1 MKRKIKSWW
10 LAVVS
15 TVCWTGAVFAADIQY
30 VADNGGGEYSGS
42 GYGISVSVSA
52 PANGVTI
59 KYAESAM
66 GPWLDELTYKD
77 VCTAKP
83 IYFQI
88 SAEGYT
94 TVVDSRTVTVTP
106 KTLTSDFVWL
116 VFPTEDYVYDGT
128 AKIPDAAC
136 GDGEPSIITDN
147 DFSVSYSDNV
157 NAGTAKAT
165 FTGKGNYTG
174 TVEEEF
180 EILKA
185 DNEWTTEPTI
195 AGWTYGQAASEPSS
209 AAKNGTATVTYG
221 TAGNPGG
228 LGTSRPT
235 MPGSYVA
242 TFTVPESQNYKAL
255 SKDVPF
261 TIAKATINYVA
272 DGSTGEYCGIG
283 YGITVTVSTPSSGV
297 TVKYS
302 ETDTGP
308 WQDNPITFKD
318 VCTDKPIYFQIEA
331 EGYKTVTNSRTVT
344 VTPKTLTSDFVWLVF
359 PSADYVYDGTAKIPD
374 TACGDGEPSIIT
386 DNDFTVSYSDNVN
399 AGTAK
404 ATFTGKGNYTGT
416 VEEEFEILKAD
427 NEWTAEPTIAGWT
440 YGQAASE
447 PSSAAK
453 NGTATVTYGTAGNPG
468 GLGTIRP
475 TMPGSYVATF
485 TVAESQNYK
494 ALTKNVPFTITAAT
508 INYIAENVSG
518 VYSGAGL
525 GIASTISVSTP
536 ASGTTVKYAESDTGP
551 WQDNPITFKDVCTD
565 KPIYFQIEAEGYKTV
580 VDFRTVTITPKTLTS
595 DFVWLV
601 LPTEDYVYDGT
612 AKTPDAACGDGDPS
626 IITPND
632 FSVSYSDNVNAGTAK
647 ATFTGKGNYTG
658 TVEEEFEIKKAK
670 LNGGDE
676 PGAGTVPTGGLSK
689 FDVTAEY
696 DGAEHTV
703 DSAAILAAWQS
714 VNAGVALGFALKD
727 TATDWTDAPVSF
739 VDVCETSIW
748 YKVTLANYEDFVKEV
763 KITITPRDIANVTI
777 KPIDDITFT
786 GAPVEPVPMVTDG
799 NPSIVSTED
808 YTLSYENNDAPGT
821 AKLTLT
827 GKNNYAG
834 TKSISFN
841 ILGSTPDK
849 ALLKAEVSWKF
860 LRATGT
866 YFAQL
871 KVTCTNGLDAGLS
884 DLRFVFADRMSDG
897 NVYAS
902 LWDSLSRAAKS
913 TKFSHN
919 GDTYRYVALDAEQ
932 IQSENTETVFGVGD
946 IAGASIPVSERTI
959 ELYVRKRIDPSS
971 GNESAAGIDNF
982 VGYVGW
988 VSGGE
993 TNMIPVVS
1001 GAASTSVS
1009 RIMSATPMTAKRLN
1023 TSLAVGVALDSG
1035 SNPYCRLVEFSV
1047 EGDIL
1052 KGKVEVGAD
1061 TAEREAVGAIGK
1073 NAAVVLL
1080 GAARLG
1086 DEFSEVCKIDVAT
1099 DGSFTMTKPSK
1110 CKFFK
1115 LRIDVSTVVE

>member
-1 MKRKIKSWW
+1 M
-10 LAVVS
+10 AVVS
-15 TVCWTGAVFAADIQY
+15 TVCWTGAVFAADIRY
-30 VADNGGGEYSGS
+30 VADNGGGEYSGA

-52 PANGVTI
+52 PATGATI
-59 KYAESAM
+59 KYSESAT
-66 GPWLDELTYKD
+66 GPWQDEPVTYKD

-83 IYFQI
+83 IYFQV

-94 TVVDSRTVTVTP
+94 TVVDSRTVTITQ
-106 KTLTSDFVWL
+106 KTLTNDFVWL
-116 VFPTEDYVYDGT
+116 VLPTEDYVYDGT
-128 AKIPDAAC
+128 AKTPDAAC
-136 GDGEPSIITDN
+136 GDGDPSIITDN

-157 NAGTAKAT
+157 NVGTAKAT

-221 TAGNPGG
+221 IAGNPGG
-228 LGTSRPT
+228 MGTSRPT

-261 TIAKATINYVA
+261 TIEKATINYVA

-302 ETDTGP
+302 ETDAGP

-359 PSADYVYDGTAKIPD
+359 PTEDYVYDGTAKIPD
-374 TACGDGEPSIIT
+374 AACGDGE
-386 DNDFTVSYSDNVN
+386 
-399 AGTAK
+399 
-404 ATFTGKGNYTGT
+404 
-416 VEEEFEILKAD
+416 
-427 NEWTAEPTIAGWT
+427 
-440 YGQAASE
+440 
-447 PSSAAK
+447 
-453 NGTATVTYGTAGNPG
+453 
-468 GLGTIRP
+468 
-475 TMPGSYVATF
+475 
-485 TVAESQNYK
+485 
-494 ALTKNVPFTITAAT
+494 
-508 INYIAENVSG
+508 
-518 VYSGAGL
+518 
-525 GIASTISVSTP
+525 
-536 ASGTTVKYAESDTGP
+536 
-551 WQDNPITFKDVCTD
+551 
-565 KPIYFQIEAEGYKTV
+565 
-580 VDFRTVTITPKTLTS
+580 
-595 DFVWLV
+595 
-601 LPTEDYVYDGT
+601 
-612 AKTPDAACGDGDPS
+612 PS

-647 ATFTGKGNYTG
+647 ATFTGKGNYIG

-703 DSAAILAAWQS
+703 DSAAILAEWQS

-748 YKVTLANYEDFVKEV
+748 YKVTLANYEDFVKGV

-799 NPSIVSTED
+799 DPSIVSTED
-808 YTLSYENNDAPGT
+808 YTLSYEDNDAPGT

-827 GKNNYAG
+827 GKNNYTG

-841 ILGSTPDK
+841 ILGNTPDK

-860 LRATGT
+860 LRVTGT

-884 DLRFVFADRMSDG
+884 DLRFVFADRVSDG
-897 NVYAS
+897 DVYAS
-902 LWDSLSRAAKS
+902 LWDSRSRAAKS
-913 TKFSHN
+913 TLFSHN
-919 GDTYRYVALDAEQ
+919 GDTYRYVALDPAQ
-932 IQSENTETVFGVGD
+932 IQSENAETVFGVGD

-1001 GAASTSVS
+1001 GAASASVS
-1009 RIMSATPMTAKRLN
+1009 QIMSASPMTAQRLN

-1080 GAARLG
+1080 GAAGLN
-1086 DEFSEVCKIDVAT
+1086 DDFSEVGKIDVAS
-1099 DGSFTMTKPSK
+1099 DGSFTMAKPSK
-1110 CKFFK
+1110 CNFFK

>member
-15 TVCWTGAVFAADIQY
+15 TVCWTGAVFAADIRY
-30 VADNGGGEYSGS
+30 VADNYGGEYSGA

-52 PANGVTI
+52 PATGATI
-59 KYAESAM
+59 KYAQSEM
-66 GPWLDELTYKD
+66 GPWQDEPVTYKD

-88 SAEGYT
+88 SATGYA
-94 TVVDSRTVTVTP
+94 TVTDYRTVTITP
-106 KTLTSDFVWL
+106 KMLTSDFVWL
-116 VFPTEDYVYDGT
+116 VLPTEDYVYDGT
-128 AKIPDAAC
+128 AKTPDAAC
-136 GDGEPSIITDN
+136 GDGDPSIITDN

-180 EILKA
+180 EIFKA

-242 TFTVPESQNYKAL
+242 TFTVAESQNYNAL

-261 TIAKATINYVA
+261 TIEKATINYVA

-283 YGITVTVSTPSSGV
+283 YGVTITVSTPSSGV

-302 ETDTGP
+302 ETDAGP
-308 WQDNPITFKD
+308 WQDTPITFKD

-331 EGYKTVTNSRTVT
+331 EGYKTVTDSRTVT
-344 VTPKTLTSDFVWLVF
+344 V
-359 PSADYVYDGTAKIPD
+359 
-374 TACGDGEPSIIT
+374 
-386 DNDFTVSYSDNVN
+386 
-399 AGTAK
+399 
-404 ATFTGKGNYTGT
+404 
-416 VEEEFEILKAD
+416 
-427 NEWTAEPTIAGWT
+427 
-440 YGQAASE
+440 
-447 PSSAAK
+447 
-453 NGTATVTYGTAGNPG
+453 
-468 GLGTIRP
+468 
-475 TMPGSYVATF
+475 
-485 TVAESQNYK
+485 
-494 ALTKNVPFTITAAT
+494 
-508 INYIAENVSG
+508 
-518 VYSGAGL
+518 
-525 GIASTISVSTP
+525 
-536 ASGTTVKYAESDTGP
+536 
-551 WQDNPITFKDVCTD
+551 
-565 KPIYFQIEAEGYKTV
+565 
-580 VDFRTVTITPKTLTS
+580 TPKTLTS

-632 FSVSYSDNVNAGTAK
+632 FDVSYSDNVNAGTAK
-647 ATFTGKGNYTG
+647 AIFTGKGNYTG
-658 TVEEEFEIKKAK
+658 VVEEEFEIKKAK

-676 PGAGTVPTGGLSK
+676 PGSGTVPPGGLSK

-739 VDVCETSIW
+739 VNVCETSIW
-748 YKVTLANYEDFVKEV
+748 YKVTLANYEDFIKEAKV
-763 KITITPRDIANVTI
+763 TITPRDIANVTVQ
-777 KPIDDITFT
+777 PIADITFAN
-786 GAPVEPVPMVTDG
+786 APVEPVPVVTDG
-799 NPSIVSTED
+799 DPSIVSTED
-808 YTLSYENNDAPGT
+808 YTLSYEDNDAPGT

-827 GKNNYAG
+827 GKNNYTG
-834 TKSISFN
+834 TKTVSFN
-841 ILGSTPDK
+841 ILKNTPDK
-849 ALLKAEVSWKF
+849 ALLKAEVSWKL

-884 DLRFVFADRMSDG
+884 DLRFVFADRVSDG
-897 NVYAS
+897 DVYAS
-902 LWDSLSRAAKS
+902 LWDSRNRAAKS
-913 TKFSHN
+913 TLFSHN
-919 GDTYRYVALDAEQ
+919 GDTYRYVALDAAQ
-932 IQSENTETVFGVGD
+932 IQSENTETVFGVSN
-946 IAGASIPVSERTI
+946 IASASIPVSERTI
-959 ELYVRKRIDPSS
+959 ELYVRKRVDPSS
-971 GNESAAGIDNF
+971 GNELAAGVDNF
-982 VGYVGW
+982 VGFVGW

-1001 GAASTSVS
+1001 GAGSASVS
-1009 RIMSATPMTAKRLN
+1009 RLMSASPMAAKRLN
-1023 TSLAVGVALDSG
+1023 TALAVGVALDSG

-1047 EGDIL
+1047 DGDIL

-1061 TAEREAVGAIGK
+1061 TARGESVGAIGK
-1073 NAAVVLL
+1073 NAIVVLL

-1086 DEFSEVCKIDVAT
+1086 DEFSEVSKIDVAS
-1099 DGSFTMTKPSK
+1099 DGSFTMTKPSE
-1110 CKFFK
+1110 CNFFK
-1115 LRIDVSTVVE
+1115 LRIDVLTVVE

>member
-1 MKRKIKSWW
+1 MQGGGMKGFEMTKERNKMKILTKQLW
-10 LAVVS
+10 LALAVAVS
-15 TVCWTGAVFAADIQY
+15 WVGVAVAADIHY
-30 VADNGGGEYSGS
+30 VADNGGGEYSGA
-42 GYGISVSVSA
+42 GYGISISVSA
-52 PANGVTI
+52 PASGATI
-59 KYAESAM
+59 KYAESET
-66 GPWLDELTYKD
+66 GPWQEEPITYKD
-77 VCTAKP
+77 VCNAKP
-83 IYFQI
+83 IFFQI
-88 SAEGYT
+88 SATGYT
-94 TVVDSRTVTVTP
+94 TVTNSRTVTITP

-116 VFPTEDYVYDGT
+116 VLPTEDYVYDST
-128 AKIPDAAC
+128 AKTPDA
-136 GDGEPSIITDN
+136 
-147 DFSVSYSDNV
+147 
-157 NAGTAKAT
+157 
-165 FTGKGNYTG
+165 
-174 TVEEEF
+174 
-180 EILKA
+180 
-185 DNEWTTEPTI
+185 
-195 AGWTYGQAASEPSS
+195 
-209 AAKNGTATVTYG
+209 
-221 TAGNPGG
+221 
-228 LGTSRPT
+228 
-235 MPGSYVA
+235 
-242 TFTVPESQNYKAL
+242 
-255 SKDVPF
+255 
-261 TIAKATINYVA
+261 
-272 DGSTGEYCGIG
+272 
-283 YGITVTVSTPSSGV
+283 
-297 TVKYS
+297 
-302 ETDTGP
+302 
-308 WQDNPITFKD
+308 
-318 VCTDKPIYFQIEA
+318 
-331 EGYKTVTNSRTVT
+331 
-344 VTPKTLTSDFVWLVF
+344 
-359 PSADYVYDGTAKIPD
+359 
-374 TACGDGEPSIIT
+374 ACGDGEPSIIT

-468 GLGTIRP
+468 GMGTSRP

-494 ALTKNVPFTITAAT
+494 ALTKDVPFTITAAT

-551 WQDNPITFKDVCTD
+551 WQDTPITFKDVCTD

-799 NPSIVSTED
+799 DPSIVSTED
-808 YTLSYENNDAPGT
+808 YTLSYEDNDAPGT

-827 GKNNYAG
+827 GKSNYTG

-841 ILGSTPDK
+841 ILGNTPDK

-860 LRATGT
+860 LRVTGT

-884 DLRFVFADRMSDG
+884 DLRFVFADRVSDG
-897 NVYAS
+897 DVYAS
-902 LWDSLSRAAKS
+902 LWDSRSRAAKS
-913 TKFSHN
+913 TLFSHH
-919 GDTYRYVALDAEQ
+919 GDTYRYVALDAAQ
-932 IQSENTETVFGVGD
+932 IQSENAETVFGVGD

-1001 GAASTSVS
+1001 GAASASVS
-1009 RIMSATPMTAKRLN
+1009 RIMSASPMTAKRLN
-1023 TSLAVGVALDSG
+1023 TSLAVGVALDGG

-1099 DGSFTMTKPSK
+1099 DGSFTMAKPSK
-1110 CKFFK
+1110 CNFFK

>member
-1 MKRKIKSWW
+1 M
-10 LAVVS
+10 AVVS
-15 TVCWTGAVFAADIQY
+15 TVCWTGAVFAADIRY
-30 VADNGGGEYSGS
+30 VADNGGGEYSGA

-52 PANGVTI
+52 PATGATI
-59 KYAESAM
+59 KYSESAT
-66 GPWLDELTYKD
+66 GPWQDEPVTYKD

-83 IYFQI
+83 IYFQV

-94 TVVDSRTVTVTP
+94 TVVDSRTVTITQ
-106 KTLTSDFVWL
+106 KTLTNDFVWL
-116 VFPTEDYVYDGT
+116 VLPTEDYVYDGT
-128 AKIPDAAC
+128 AKTPDAAC
-136 GDGEPSIITDN
+136 GDGDPSIITDN

-157 NAGTAKAT
+157 NVGTAKAT

-221 TAGNPGG
+221 IAGNPGG
-228 LGTSRPT
+228 MGTSRPT

-261 TIAKATINYVA
+261 TIEKATINYVA

-302 ETDTGP
+302 ETDAGP

-359 PSADYVYDGTAKIPD
+359 PTEDYVYDGTAKIPD
-374 TACGDGEPSIIT
+374 AACGDGE
-386 DNDFTVSYSDNVN
+386 
-399 AGTAK
+399 
-404 ATFTGKGNYTGT
+404 
-416 VEEEFEILKAD
+416 
-427 NEWTAEPTIAGWT
+427 
-440 YGQAASE
+440 
-447 PSSAAK
+447 
-453 NGTATVTYGTAGNPG
+453 
-468 GLGTIRP
+468 
-475 TMPGSYVATF
+475 
-485 TVAESQNYK
+485 
-494 ALTKNVPFTITAAT
+494 
-508 INYIAENVSG
+508 
-518 VYSGAGL
+518 
-525 GIASTISVSTP
+525 
-536 ASGTTVKYAESDTGP
+536 
-551 WQDNPITFKDVCTD
+551 
-565 KPIYFQIEAEGYKTV
+565 
-580 VDFRTVTITPKTLTS
+580 
-595 DFVWLV
+595 
-601 LPTEDYVYDGT
+601 
-612 AKTPDAACGDGDPS
+612 PS

-647 ATFTGKGNYTG
+647 ATFTGKGNYIG

-703 DSAAILAAWQS
+703 DSAAILAEWQS

-727 TATDWTDAPVSF
+727 TATDWTDVPVSF

-748 YKVTLANYEDFVKEV
+748 YKVTLANYEDFVKGV

-799 NPSIVSTED
+799 DPSIVSTED
-808 YTLSYENNDAPGT
+808 YTLSYEDNDAPGT

-827 GKNNYAG
+827 GKNNYTG

-841 ILGSTPDK
+841 ILGNTPDK

-860 LRATGT
+860 LRVTGT

-884 DLRFVFADRMSDG
+884 DLRFVFADRVSDG
-897 NVYAS
+897 DVYAS
-902 LWDSLSRAAKS
+902 LWDSRSRAAKS
-913 TKFSHN
+913 TLFSHN
-919 GDTYRYVALDAEQ
+919 GDTYRYVALDPAQ
-932 IQSENTETVFGVGD
+932 IQSENAETVFGVGD

-1001 GAASTSVS
+1001 GAASASVS
-1009 RIMSATPMTAKRLN
+1009 QIMSASPMTAQRLN

-1080 GAARLG
+1080 GAAGLN
-1086 DEFSEVCKIDVAT
+1086 DDFSEVGKIDVAS
-1099 DGSFTMTKPSK
+1099 DGSFTMAKPSK
-1110 CKFFK
+1110 CNFFK

>member
-1 MKRKIKSWW
+1 MQRNDFEINEFNERNKMKRKIKSWW

-15 TVCWTGAVFAADIQY
+15 TVCWTGVVFAADIRY
-30 VADNGGGEYSGS
+30 VADNVDGEYSGA

-52 PANGVTI
+52 PATGATI

-77 VCTAKP
+77 VCTDKP

-88 SAEGYT
+88 TAEGYT
-94 TVVDSRTVTVTP
+94 TVVDSRTVTITP
-106 KTLTSDFVWL
+106 KALTSDFVWL
-116 VFPTEDYVYDGT
+116 VLPTADYVYDGT
-128 AKIPDAAC
+128 AKTPDAAC
-136 GDGEPSIITDN
+136 GDGDPSIITPN
-147 DFSVSYSDNV
+147 DFDVAYSDNV

-165 FTGKGNYTG
+165 FIGKGNYTG

-185 DNEWTTEPTI
+185 DNKWTSEPSI

-221 TAGNPGG
+221 TAGNSGG

-235 MPGSYVA
+235 MPGNYVA
-242 TFTVPESQNYKAL
+242 TFTVHESQNYKAL

-261 TIAKATINYVA
+261 TIEKATINYVA

-302 ETDTGP
+302 ETDAGP
-308 WQDNPITFKD
+308 WQDTPITLKD
-318 VCTDKPIYFQIEA
+318 VCTDKPIYFQIDA
-331 EGYKTVTNSRTVT
+331 EGYKTVIDS
-344 VTPKTLTSDFVWLVF
+344 
-359 PSADYVYDGTAKIPD
+359 
-374 TACGDGEPSIIT
+374 
-386 DNDFTVSYSDNVN
+386 
-399 AGTAK
+399 
-404 ATFTGKGNYTGT
+404 
-416 VEEEFEILKAD
+416 
-427 NEWTAEPTIAGWT
+427 
-440 YGQAASE
+440 
-447 PSSAAK
+447 
-453 NGTATVTYGTAGNPG
+453 
-468 GLGTIRP
+468 
-475 TMPGSYVATF
+475 
-485 TVAESQNYK
+485 
-494 ALTKNVPFTITAAT
+494 
-508 INYIAENVSG
+508 
-518 VYSGAGL
+518 
-525 GIASTISVSTP
+525 
-536 ASGTTVKYAESDTGP
+536 
-551 WQDNPITFKDVCTD
+551 
-565 KPIYFQIEAEGYKTV
+565 
-580 VDFRTVTITPKTLTS
+580 RTVTITPKALTS

-632 FSVSYSDNVNAGTAK
+632 FDVAYSDNVNAGTAK

-658 TVEEEFEIKKAK
+658 AVEEEFVINKAK

-676 PGAGTVPTGGLSK
+676 PGSGTVPPGGLSK

-714 VNAGVALGFALKD
+714 VNAGVAVGFALKD

-739 VDVCETSIW
+739 VNVCETSIW
-748 YKVTLANYEDFVKEV
+748 YKVTLANYEDFIKEV
-763 KITITPRDIANVTI
+763 KVTITPRDIANVTVQ
-777 KPIDDITFT
+777 PIADITFAD
-786 GAPVEPVPMVTDG
+786 APVEPVPVVTDG
-799 NPSIVSTED
+799 DPSIVSTED
-808 YTLSYENNDAPGT
+808 YALSYEDNDAPGT

-827 GKNNYAG
+827 GKSNYTG
-834 TKSISFN
+834 SKSISFN
-841 ILGSTPDK
+841 ILKNTPDK
-849 ALLKAEVSWKF
+849 ALLKAEVSWKL

-884 DLRFVFADRMSDG
+884 DLRFVFADRVSDG
-897 NVYAS
+897 DVYAS
-902 LWDSLSRAAKS
+902 LWDSRNRAAKS
-913 TKFSHN
+913 TLFSHN
-919 GDTYRYVALDAEQ
+919 GDTYRYVALDVAQ
-932 IQSENTETVFGVGD
+932 IQSENTETVFGVSD
-946 IAGASIPVSERTI
+946 ISGASIPVSERTI
-959 ELYVRKRIDPSS
+959 ELYVRKRVDPSS
-971 GNESAAGIDNF
+971 GNEVAAGVDNF
-982 VGYVGW
+982 VGFVGW

-1001 GAASTSVS
+1001 GAGSASVS
-1009 RIMSATPMTAKRLN
+1009 RLMSASPMAAKRLN
-1023 TSLAVGVALDSG
+1023 TALAVGVALDSG

-1047 EGDIL
+1047 DGDIL

-1061 TAEREAVGAIGK
+1061 TARGESVGAIGK
-1073 NAAVVLL
+1073 NAVVVLL

-1086 DEFSEVCKIDVAT
+1086 DEFSEVCKIDVAS
-1099 DGSFTMTKPSK
+1099 DGSFKMTKPSE
-1110 CKFFK
+1110 CNFFK
-1115 LRIDVSTVVE
+1115 LRIDVLTVVE

>member
-1 MKRKIKSWW
+1 M
-10 LAVVS
+10 AVVS
-15 TVCWTGAVFAADIQY
+15 TVCWTGAVFAADIRY
-30 VADNGGGEYSGS
+30 VADNGGGEYSGA

-52 PANGVTI
+52 PATGATI
-59 KYAESAM
+59 KYSESAT
-66 GPWLDELTYKD
+66 GPWQDEPVTYKD

-83 IYFQI
+83 IYFQV

-94 TVVDSRTVTVTP
+94 TVVDSRTVTITQ
-106 KTLTSDFVWL
+106 KTLTNDFVWL
-116 VFPTEDYVYDGT
+116 VLPTEDYVYDGT
-128 AKIPDAAC
+128 AKTPDAAC
-136 GDGEPSIITDN
+136 GDGDPSIITDN

-157 NAGTAKAT
+157 NVGTAKAT

-221 TAGNPGG
+221 IAGNPGG
-228 LGTSRPT
+228 MGTSRPT

-261 TIAKATINYVA
+261 TIEKATINYVA

-302 ETDTGP
+302 ETDAGP

-359 PSADYVYDGTAKIPD
+359 PTEDYVYDGTAKIPD
-374 TACGDGEPSIIT
+374 AACGDGE
-386 DNDFTVSYSDNVN
+386 
-399 AGTAK
+399 
-404 ATFTGKGNYTGT
+404 
-416 VEEEFEILKAD
+416 
-427 NEWTAEPTIAGWT
+427 
-440 YGQAASE
+440 
-447 PSSAAK
+447 
-453 NGTATVTYGTAGNPG
+453 
-468 GLGTIRP
+468 
-475 TMPGSYVATF
+475 
-485 TVAESQNYK
+485 
-494 ALTKNVPFTITAAT
+494 
-508 INYIAENVSG
+508 
-518 VYSGAGL
+518 
-525 GIASTISVSTP
+525 
-536 ASGTTVKYAESDTGP
+536 
-551 WQDNPITFKDVCTD
+551 
-565 KPIYFQIEAEGYKTV
+565 
-580 VDFRTVTITPKTLTS
+580 
-595 DFVWLV
+595 
-601 LPTEDYVYDGT
+601 
-612 AKTPDAACGDGDPS
+612 PS

-647 ATFTGKGNYTG
+647 ATFTGKGNYIG

-703 DSAAILAAWQS
+703 DSAAILAEWQS

-727 TATDWTDAPVSF
+727 TATDWTDVPVSF

-748 YKVTLANYEDFVKEV
+748 YKVTLANYEDFVKGV

-799 NPSIVSTED
+799 DPSIVSTED
-808 YTLSYENNDAPGT
+808 YTLSYEDNDAPGT

-827 GKNNYAG
+827 GKNNYTG

-841 ILGSTPDK
+841 ILGNTPDK

-860 LRATGT
+860 LRVTGT

-884 DLRFVFADRMSDG
+884 DLRFVFADRVSDG
-897 NVYAS
+897 DVYAS
-902 LWDSLSRAAKS
+902 LWDSRSRAAKS
-913 TKFSHN
+913 TLFSHN
-919 GDTYRYVALDAEQ
+919 GDTYRYVALDPAQ
-932 IQSENTETVFGVGD
+932 IQSENAETVFGVGD

-1001 GAASTSVS
+1001 GAASASVS
-1009 RIMSATPMTAKRLN
+1009 RIMSASPMTAQRLN

-1080 GAARLG
+1080 GAAGLN
-1086 DEFSEVCKIDVAT
+1086 DDFSEVGKIDVAS
-1099 DGSFTMTKPSK
+1099 DGSFTMAKPSK
-1110 CKFFK
+1110 CNFFK